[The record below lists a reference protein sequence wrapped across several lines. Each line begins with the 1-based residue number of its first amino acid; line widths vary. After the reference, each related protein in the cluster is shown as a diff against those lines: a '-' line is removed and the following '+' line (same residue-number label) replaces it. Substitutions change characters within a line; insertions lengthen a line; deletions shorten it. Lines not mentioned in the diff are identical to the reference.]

1 MNFFRKWSNNPSEK
15 IDPLTAELKK
25 YRSFTFSQEGNCA
38 GTTGGYEEITIECE
52 SSLGIDNDN
61 GCFFVLKTTTGWS
74 VNDESD
80 LKELFDR
87 IGKVIIKE
95 DGK

>member
-1 MNFFRKWSNNPSEK
+1 MGEK
-15 IDPLTAELKK
+15 PKLEKM
-25 YRSFTFSQEGNCA
+25 SFTFSQEGNCV
-38 GTTGGYEEITIECE
+38 GSTSDTEELTIECE
-52 SSLGIDNDN
+52 SSLGVDYDED
-61 GCFFVLKTTTGWS
+61 CFFVLKTTTGWS